1 MTVEYPPAGRA
12 WYMVILLTA
21 LYMLSFLDRTI
32 IVLLVEPIK
41 ADLGLTDT
49 ELSLLYGLAFAVF
62 YTFLGIPIARLADR
76 KSRRVIIMVGVSIWS
91 LATAICG
98 LAKNF
103 GQLFAARV
111 SVGVGEASLSPAAY
125 SMISDSFPTEQ
136 RAVAMSVYTMGLYL
150 GVGFALILGGVV
162 IDWVGEGTLTE
173 VPVLGLLSPWQLTFM
188 IVGMPGL
195 LLALVM
201 LTVTEPA
208 RRQSTAETTNI
219 SLADAFKWFAVR
231 WRFFI
236 VFWLALTCLVFHSY
250 SFSAWT
256 PSFFIRTFN
265 WTAVEVSRYYGVAV
279 LIFGPTGIL
288 FGGLLATRLLKR
300 GNNLINVQMVRMA
313 FILLLV
319 PAGLATLVDNAWLA
333 LFLIALIKFISG
345 LPLGVAVAAFHEI
358 TPNALRA
365 QATALYMFTIN
376 LIGLGLGPTSVAL
389 ITDYVFH
396 DAAQLRYSMAIVGVV
411 IALIG
416 LILAVYAVRQY
427 PSYRGDLYDSK
438 IEN

>member
-91 LATAICG
+91 LATAVCG

-136 RAVAMSVYTMGLYL
+136 RAAAMSVYTMGLYL

-173 VPVLGLLSPWQLTFM
+173 VPVLGLLAPWQLTFM
-188 IVGMPGL
+188 IVGLPGL
-195 LLALVM
+195 LLALMM

-208 RRQSTAETTNI
+208 RRQSTAETSNI
-219 SLADAFKWFAVR
+219 SLTYAFKWFAVR

-250 SFSAWT
+250 SFS
-256 PSFFIRTFN
+256 
-265 WTAVEVSRYYGVAV
+265 
-279 LIFGPTGIL
+279 
-288 FGGLLATRLLKR
+288 
-300 GNNLINVQMVRMA
+300 
-313 FILLLV
+313 
-319 PAGLATLVDNAWLA
+319 
-333 LFLIALIKFISG
+333 
-345 LPLGVAVAAFHEI
+345 
-358 TPNALRA
+358 
-365 QATALYMFTIN
+365 
-376 LIGLGLGPTSVAL
+376 
-389 ITDYVFH
+389 
-396 DAAQLRYSMAIVGVV
+396 
-411 IALIG
+411 
-416 LILAVYAVRQY
+416 
-427 PSYRGDLYDSK
+427 
-438 IEN
+438 